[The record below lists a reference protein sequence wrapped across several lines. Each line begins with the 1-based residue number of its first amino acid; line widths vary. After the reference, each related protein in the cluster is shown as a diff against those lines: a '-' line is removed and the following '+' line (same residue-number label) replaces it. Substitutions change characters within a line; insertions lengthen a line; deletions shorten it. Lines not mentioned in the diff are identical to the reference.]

1 MHERLCLKA
10 GRGVAKLCQAP
21 RRPATHLELNPQ
33 LCAKPAEAQNLRRL
47 GSEDELH
54 EPAEEYS
61 SATFASLPE
70 EAAVLTEPIPDP
82 KEYSPTHVTVLLP
95 MLPMLPKEYSPAM
108 QQPTASTSDHRSVA
122 APNAAKTDAGGGG
135 GGAGPEPELAA
146 ADCVTSGGDSVTVG
160 AAASLRNKLAEPGVG
175 AGVPGGGGGAAPAA
189 AAAKAPGNGPG
200 VLPST
205 AGGATLALAAVCWR
219 PPSQAVSS

>member
-1 MHERLCLKA
+1 MSYKV

-82 KEYSPTHVTVLLP
+82 KEYSPTHVTVQRTPAVAADVANVAEEYSPATQHTIAALPLLP
-95 MLPMLPKEYSPAM
+95 MLPRSAPQQCSNPRQAQAITAALQRQTPPSP
-108 QQPTASTSDHRSVA
+108 T
-122 APNAAKTDAGGGG
+122 
-135 GGAGPEPELAA
+135 L
-146 ADCVTSGGDSVTVG
+146 
-160 AAASLRNKLAEPGVG
+160 LAEA
-175 AGVPGGGGGAAPAA
+175 AG
-189 AAAKAPGNGPG
+189 
-200 VLPST
+200 
-205 AGGATLALAAVCWR
+205 ALAQS
-219 PPSQAVSS
+219 PSLQQQTA